1 MQSPGPALTEYD
13 DDADPRTRADP
24 DDGDTLDQ
32 EWPRAIRIP
41 KPHRHRKYAINA
53 QLFSLYQSGALLIT
67 QLSCAR
73 NSWVNEIHSESTLS
87 WHMRSQRASRWS
99 SSCRRLQAAS
109 WAICSP
115 CVKMYRLRCDL
126 NSGASGRIVSS
137 VSAGSRSPLPGIC
150 TIARNGPRDTP
161 TASGVPVI
169 PSLPTSPT
177 STLLPSLTSMTS
189 ETIPSFGK

>member
-1 MQSPGPALTEYD
+1 
-13 DDADPRTRADP
+13 
-24 DDGDTLDQ
+24 
-32 EWPRAIRIP
+32 
-41 KPHRHRKYAINA
+41 
-53 QLFSLYQSGALLIT
+53 
-67 QLSCAR
+67 
-73 NSWVNEIHSESTLS
+73 
-87 WHMRSQRASRWS
+87 
-99 SSCRRLQAAS
+99 
-109 WAICSP
+109 
-115 CVKMYRLRCDL
+115 MYRLRCDL

-189 ETIPSFGK
+189 ETIPSFGEIGKIEFFSLLMHDKVTRKFEKFEVRPNQLIFIIRNREQNHIAYSFARRIRPRTLEQRHRLN